1 MKLNKKGFTLVELL
15 AVLAILMVILLI
27 AIPSITSSLS
37 RTEDKQLQAKKD
49 LITSSVEINVQKS
62 ASYYTRLIGQQCSF
76 TVASIKTKGWITD
89 DMSKDSNG
97 NSIAGCV
104 YYNKNNKKYEFKSSG
119 CLTQCS

>member
-1 MKLNKKGFTLVELL
+1 MKLNRRGFTLVELL
-15 AVLAILMVILLI
+15 AVLAILITILLI

-49 LITSSVEINVQKS
+49 LIVSSVEINVSKG
-62 ASYYTRLIGQQCSF
+62 ASYYTNLKNQSCSF
-76 TVASIKTKGWITD
+76 SVDSIKSNGWITD

-97 NSIAGCV
+97 NPIVGCV
-104 YYNKNNKKYEFKSSG
+104 YYNKTAREYQFKDSG